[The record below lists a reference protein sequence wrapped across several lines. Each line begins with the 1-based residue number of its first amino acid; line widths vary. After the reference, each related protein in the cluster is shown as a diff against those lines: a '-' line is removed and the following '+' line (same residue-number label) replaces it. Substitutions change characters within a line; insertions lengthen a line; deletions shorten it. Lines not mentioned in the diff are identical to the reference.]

1 MGSRIRP
8 RESAASR
15 YNRCRGRLFLKRCGT
30 FFVFLINMIMATE
43 KTMTDL
49 EDLNRTLYDIGA
61 QDLLDVW
68 EAMETQDDCINSS
81 SHSIWNNASSN
92 SLIDGLSSLS
102 SGPVLKDRLLTDT
115 MLNQQLVGA
124 TVTGCTTSTTEGSNC
139 TSQEDLTVN
148 AEHSYSLGGSTSTN
162 STFGSDG
169 DSMPES
175 PLSLD
180 DDMETECYPCI
191 PMHSASNQ
199 KRMNHSTITMIKTE
213 PLSEDVNVVVD
224 DQENSNDLKSAG
236 SSSLSHSLSRQQNL
250 QKQAANT
257 RKRSVQ
263 NQNQQLQQTQQ
274 NTTTTTTAPSRVQ
287 QHTIRLSRPKHPQ
300 SLLKQKPVT
309 HTILVTTTPS
319 GVLTT
324 ATSPYTTASATSGSQ
339 QGSSTT
345 TKLVSSSDLRKQP
358 STLADDLHASLIS
371 NQPTDGCGV
380 LILTE
385 EEKKTLISEGYP
397 IPSKLPL
404 TKAEEKSLKKIR
416 RKIKNKISAQESR
429 RKKKE
434 FVDTLERKV
443 DVAVQDLE
451 DYKKKC
457 ELLQKQNTSLR
468 SQLKSLRSILA
479 NNNSMSQSTTI
490 KPDPDCLLEHDN
502 DLDLD

>member
-1 MGSRIRP
+1 
-8 RESAASR
+8 
-15 YNRCRGRLFLKRCGT
+15 
-30 FFVFLINMIMATE
+30 MATE

-345 TKLVSSSDLRKQP
+345 KLVSSSDLRKQ